1 MDIALVSRVLY
12 SFSLL
17 VTLIIFASCNGG
29 GGGEPGGDSS
39 SSGGA
44 ARVASVPLPTPK
56 HGPSP
61 KQFKRDQGAIKND
74 PTEAARA
81 ISSEELNAA
90 QGEANLTEDDIALT
104 SARGGIR

>member
-44 ARVASVPLPTPK
+44 ARSRVS
-56 HGPSP
+56 
-61 KQFKRDQGAIKND
+61 AIAN
-74 PTEAARA
+74 TEARPKSKA
-81 ISSEELNAA
+81 I
-90 QGEANLTEDDIALT
+90 
-104 SARGGIR
+104 